1 MRIYELS
8 KQLNVPVK
16 QLLELLKQEG
26 VTVKSHMSIVD
37 DTVVALVRKK
47 FERAP
52 EKKAL
57 NAIQEPKEPMQKEQI
72 KQSPTPTKNIQKPAI
87 QPSLA
92 VTPPVVAHSE
102 VEAPQEPKQ
111 ITIQPLTVSDAALRM
126 GKSVHE
132 VILTLLKWKIIAA
145 KNKLLSEEI
154 VERLARQYGVT
165 PVKKEIIVKED
176 LSRLQQSTGAGEL
189 KERLPVVVV
198 LGHVDHGKTTLLD
211 FIRKT
216 RVVAKEKGG
225 ITQHLGAYEATTP
238 QGNLV
243 FLDTPGHEAFP
254 KMRQRGIKVADI
266 AILVIAADD
275 GIMPQTVEIIKHL
288 KKMAIPIV
296 VAINKVDKVEPVRLE
311 VVKRQLA
318 QHDLL
323 PEEWGG
329 QVICIPI
336 SAITGQGVDQL
347 LEMIVLQSQML
358 ELRASYEGAAHG
370 YVLESRLERGRG
382 PVATLICQRGTLTIG
397 DYFMCGTTTGRV
409 TSIKDSKGTFLNHAI
424 PSIPIQVAG
433 FKELPEVGD
442 LFKVI
447 SKEDVRREEQRTEK
461 QSAPAVHTVQ
471 ENAINLIIK
480 ADTNSSKE
488 ALLDAI
494 THLER
499 KSVVGFNIIYAGVG
513 DISESDVEL
522 AFSTNSL
529 IFGLHSKGDSNAT
542 LLAQQRGVTIELYD
556 IIYKLLEA
564 LFARSELEKAVE
576 MVKTKIG
583 EAIVRRV
590 FDIKGVGIVAGSY
603 VQDGRFVRNGYVVAW
618 RGSQKIGEGAI
629 TSLQREKK
637 TVKEV
642 HTGYE
647 CGFVVEGITDWQE
660 DDRAECFIEIP
671 KK

>member
-1 MRIYELS
+1 MRVYELS

-16 QLLELLKQEG
+16 QLLEVLKNEG
-26 VTVKSHMSIVD
+26 VTVKSHMSVVDENVIV
-37 DTVVALVRKK
+37 LLRKK
-47 FERAP
+47 FEKES
-52 EKKAL
+52 EKKVL
-57 NAIQEPKEPMQKEQI
+57 NITQEQKEPMQKEQI
-72 KQSPTPTKNIQKPAI
+72 KPSIAPKQSQKPSVQA
-87 QPSLA
+87 Q
-92 VTPPVVAHSE
+92 PPVV
-102 VEAPQEPKQ
+102 PQVISEPKEEVHEPK
-111 ITIQPLTVSDAALRM
+111 TIVIRPLIVSDAALQM
-126 GKSVHE
+126 GKSVHD

-145 KNKLLSEEI
+145 KNKLLPEEI
-154 VERLARQYGVT
+154 VVRLAHHYGVT
-165 PVKKEIIVKED
+165 PVKKEITVKED
-176 LSRLQQSTGAGEL
+176 LSRVHSAGTGEL

-266 AILVIAADD
+266 AVLVIAADD
-275 GIMPQTVEIIKHL
+275 GIMPQTVEIIKHI
-288 KKMAIPIV
+288 KKMAIPII
-296 VAINKVDKVEPVRLE
+296 VAINKIDKVEPVRLE

-318 QHDLL
+318 EHDLL

-336 SAITGQGVDQL
+336 SAMTGKGVDQL
-347 LEMIVLQSQML
+347 LEMIVLQTQLL
-358 ELRASYEGAAHG
+358 ELRASYEGFAHC
-370 YVLESRLERGRG
+370 YVLESRLEKGRG
-382 PVATLICQRGTLTIG
+382 PVATLICQNGTLKVG

-409 TSIKDSKGTFLNHAI
+409 NSIKDSKGMLLQQAI
-424 PSIPIQVAG
+424 PSIPVQVAG
-433 FKELPEVGD
+433 FKELPGVGD
-442 LFKVI
+442 LFKVM
-447 SKEDVRREEQRTEK
+447 SKEDMRHEEQRNER
-461 QSAPAVHTVQ
+461 QSLAPVHATQ

-480 ADTNSSKE
+480 ADSNSSKE
-488 ALLDAI
+488 AVLDAI
-494 THLER
+494 NNLAR
-499 KSVVGFNIIYAGVG
+499 KSVVGFNIIYAGIG
-513 DISESDVEL
+513 DISEGDIEL
-522 AFSTNSL
+522 AFSTNAL
-529 IFGLHSKGDSNAT
+529 IIGLHSKIDTNAM
-542 LLAQQRGVTIELYD
+542 LLAQQRGTTVELYD

-564 LFARSELEKAVE
+564 LFARAEQEKEVE
-576 MVKTKIG
+576 MIKTKIG

-603 VQDGRFVRNGYVVAW
+603 VQEGRFVRNGYVVGW
-618 RGSQKIGEGAI
+618 RGSQKIGEGFI

-647 CGFVVEGITDWQE
+647 CGFVVDGITDWQE
-660 DDRAECFIEIP
+660 DDRAECFIEVP

>member
-1 MRIYELS
+1 MLIYELS

-16 QLLELLKQEG
+16 QLLEVLKNEG
-26 VTVKSHMSIVD
+26 VTVKSHMSVID
-37 DTVVALVRKK
+37 ESSIALLRKK
-47 FERAP
+47 FERKP
-52 EKKAL
+52 EEKAL
-57 NAIQEPKEPMQKEQI
+57 KVPQEQKEPMQKEQVKQPSI
-72 KQSPTPTKNIQKPAI
+72 PTKQSQKSPVQSQSPVVVPIPVKTETKEESPKNITVKPMI
-87 QPSLA
+87 
-92 VTPPVVAHSE
+92 
-102 VEAPQEPKQ
+102 
-111 ITIQPLTVSDAALRM
+111 VSDVALQM

-132 VILTLLKWKIIAA
+132 VILTLLKWKIVAA
-145 KNKLLSEEI
+145 KNKLLPEDI
-154 VERLARQYGVT
+154 IERLARHYGIT
-165 PVKKEIIVKED
+165 PLKKEVIIRED
-176 LSRLQQSTGAGEL
+176 VSRIHHAPSTGTL

-266 AILVIAADD
+266 AVLVIAADD
-275 GIMPQTVEIIKHL
+275 GIMPQTVEIIKQL
-288 KKMAIPIV
+288 KKMAVPII
-296 VAINKVDKVEPVRLE
+296 VAINKIDKVEPIRLE

-318 QHDLL
+318 EHDLL

-336 SAITGQGVDQL
+336 SAMTGKGVDQL
-347 LEMIVLQSQML
+347 LEMIVLQTQLL
-358 ELRASYEGAAHG
+358 ELRASYEGFAHC

-382 PVATLICQRGTLTIG
+382 PVATLICQYGTLKVG
-397 DYFMCGTTTGRV
+397 DHFVCGNTTGRV
-409 TSIKDSKGTFLNHAI
+409 NSIKDSKGQLLSEAI
-424 PSIPIQVAG
+424 PSIPVQVAG

-442 LFKVI
+442 LFRVL
-447 SKEDVRREEQRTEK
+447 SKEEARREEQRNE
-461 QSAPAVHTVQ
+461 QQPMAAVHSMQ

-488 ALLDAI
+488 AVLDAI
-494 THLER
+494 NNLAR
-499 KSVVGFNIIYAGVG
+499 KSVVGFNIIYAGIG
-513 DISESDVEL
+513 DISEGDIEL
-522 AFSTNSL
+522 AFSTNAV
-529 IFGLHSKGDSNAT
+529 IIGLHSKTDFNA
-542 LLAQQRGVTIELYD
+542 LILAQQRGVVVELYD
-556 IIYKLLEA
+556 VIYKLLEA
-564 LFARSELEKAVE
+564 LFARAEQERAVE

-603 VQDGRFVRNGYVVAW
+603 VQEGRFVRSGGYVVAW
-618 RGSQKIGEGAI
+618 RGSQKIGEGLI

-637 TVKEV
+637 SVKEV

-660 DDRAECFIEIP
+660 DDRAECFIEVP

>member
-16 QLLELLKQEG
+16 QLLEILQREG
-26 VTVKSHMSIVD
+26 IVVKSHMSVID
-37 DTVVALVRKK
+37 ENSVALLRKK
-47 FERAP
+47 FERES

-57 NAIQEPKEPMQKEQI
+57 KVPQEQKEVMQKEHVKPPIIPSKQSQKTPVQPPIVTPFKPEEPKEVQAPKDIVIKPMI
-72 KQSPTPTKNIQKPAI
+72 
-87 QPSLA
+87 
-92 VTPPVVAHSE
+92 
-102 VEAPQEPKQ
+102 
-111 ITIQPLTVSDAALRM
+111 VSDVATQL
-126 GKSVHE
+126 GKSVHD

-145 KNKLLSEEI
+145 KNKLLSEDI
-154 VERLARQYGVT
+154 ITRLARHYEVT
-165 PVKKEIIVKED
+165 PVKKEIAVKED
-176 LSRLQQSTGAGEL
+176 LVRPHLTSGTGEL

-225 ITQHLGAYEATTP
+225 ITQHLGAYEAMTP
-238 QGNLV
+238 QGNIV

-266 AILVIAADD
+266 AVLVIAADD
-275 GIMPQTVEIIKHL
+275 GIMPQTVEIIKQL
-288 KKMAIPIV
+288 KKMAIPII
-296 VAINKVDKVEPVRLE
+296 VAMNKVDKVEPVRLE
-311 VVKRQLA
+311 VIKRQLA
-318 QHDLL
+318 EHDLL

-336 SAITGQGVDQL
+336 SALTGKGVDQL
-347 LEMIVLQSQML
+347 LDMIILQSQML
-358 ELRASYEGAAHG
+358 ELRTSYEGAAHC
-370 YVLESRLERGRG
+370 YVLESKLERGRG
-382 PVATLICQRGTLTIG
+382 PVATLICQYGTLQIG

-409 TSIKDSKGTFLNHAI
+409 SSIKDSNGAMLQKAI
-424 PSIPIQVAG
+424 PSIPVQIAG
-433 FKELPEVGD
+433 FKELPQAGD

-447 SKEDVRREEQRTEK
+447 SKEDIRREEQRVA
-461 QSAPAVHTVQ
+461 QQPSAVVHASK

-488 ALLDAI
+488 AVLDAI
-494 THLER
+494 SNLAKKT
-499 KSVVGFNIIYAGVG
+499 VVDFNIIHAGIG
-513 DISESDVEL
+513 DISEGDIEL
-522 AFSTNSL
+522 AFSTNAH
-529 IFGLHSKGDSNAT
+529 IIGLHSKIDTKAS
-542 LLAQQRGVTIELYD
+542 LLAQQRLVTVELYD
-556 IIYKLLEA
+556 VIYKLLEA
-564 LFARSELEKAVE
+564 LFDRSERERAVE

-603 VQDGRFVRNGYVVAW
+603 VQDGRFVRTGYVVGW
-618 RGSQKIGEGAI
+618 RGSQKIGEGPI

-637 TVKEV
+637 SVKEV

-647 CGFVVEGITDWQE
+647 CGFVVQGITDWQE